1 MSPRF
6 AASMLVLG
14 LSLAACHGSPPQP
27 KSAQKGS
34 SAKTPAV
41 AKNQPATNDT
51 QVAQSG
57 DPATKSN
64 RTEKTDARTAKA
76 DRAAARSLN
85 DAQVLAMTIAFSNAD
100 LGYARIAASRARNA
114 QVRAYA
120 SRLLADNASVNQ
132 FAMDLMTRTDLTI
145 EDNETILDL
154 REVSAQHRDQLSS
167 VASANFDQAY
177 ILGELVY
184 HESLLARI
192 DHVLLPASRHPELKK
207 MVTQFRP
214 IVAAHL
220 AQAEQLSQAMGA
232 GNEQ

>member
-1 MSPRF
+1 MSPRI

-14 LSLAACHGSPPQP
+14 LSIAACHGTPPQP

-34 SAKTPAV
+34 AAKTPAV
-41 AKNQPATNDT
+41 AKNQPATNET
-51 QVAQSG
+51 KVAEPG
-57 DPATKSN
+57 
-64 RTEKTDARTAKA
+64 
-76 DRAAARSLN
+76 DRAVRNDKSPTSKSDKAAVRSLN
-85 DAQVLAMTIAFSNAD
+85 DAQVLAMTIAFNNAD
-100 LGYARIAASRARNA
+100 LSYARIAASRARNA

-120 SRLLADNASVNQ
+120 SRLLSDNASVNQ
-132 FAMDLMTRTDLTI
+132 FAMDLMNRTDLTI
-145 EDNETILDL
+145 EDNGTILDL
-154 REVSAQHRDQLSS
+154 REVSAQHRDQLNG

-177 ILGELVY
+177 ILGEVVY

-207 MVTQFRP
+207 MVTQLRP

-232 GNEQ
+232 GNDQ